1 MVPQGRCHYFINLT
15 LEPMAMIW
23 VYAGDMPD
31 RIVMD
36 EPFCHPEEEAGVAV
50 PGRAIR
56 TGTCVYG

>member
-31 RIVMD
+31 RIVVD
-36 EPFCHPEEEAGVAV
+36 EALCHPIVVSRPLSVG
-50 PGRAIR
+50 P
-56 TGTCVYG
+56 